1 MIEFPIHREF
11 GFDHRA
17 RSAGGTRH
25 HFRQAVI
32 GLRPQ
37 HNIHPGRAGGDFR
50 PFRLGHT
57 ARHRNNHLPAARN
70 LGLPQAA
77 KVREHLLGRFFAD
90 MAGIED
96 DHIGI
101 LRHFRWRIAKRR
113 QHIRHARAVIDI
125 HLAAPGADQK
135 PLPGRGAG
143 CISHGNK
150 PLTPQDSGA
159 KRGRCAGC
167 PRWSS
172 AARPESANHGAK
184 DHKRSLKSLPAP
196 GQAFTA
202 PHSGKAGS
210 GGGFA

>member
-11 GFDHRA
+11 GFDHGTR
-17 RSAGGTRH
+17 RAGGTRH
-25 HFRQAVI
+25 HLRQAVI

-57 ARHRNNHLPAARN
+57 ARHRDNHLPAARN

-77 KVREHLLGRFFAD
+77 QIGKHLLGRFFAD
-90 MAGIED
+90 VAGIEN

-101 LRHFRWRIAKRR
+101 LRHFRRRIAKRR
-113 QHIRHARAVIDI
+113 EHIRHARAVIDI

-143 CISHGNK
+143 CITHGKK

-159 KRGRCAGC
+159 K
-167 PRWSS
+167 
-172 AARPESANHGAK
+172 
-184 DHKRSLKSLPAP
+184 
-196 GQAFTA
+196 
-202 PHSGKAGS
+202 
-210 GGGFA
+210 